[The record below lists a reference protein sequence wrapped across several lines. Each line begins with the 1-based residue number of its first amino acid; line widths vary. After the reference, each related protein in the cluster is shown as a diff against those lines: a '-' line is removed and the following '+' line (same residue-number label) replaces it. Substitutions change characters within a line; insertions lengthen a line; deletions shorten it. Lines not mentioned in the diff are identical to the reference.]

1 LIRDGN
7 NNNDLRKSNLLPLPE
22 IRNFMH
28 SNNKKGRT
36 GIVYSTNPDFR
47 YASQDNAKH
56 RESLAPDQQD
66 LRIWIDRKQR
76 AGKVVTRITGYIGP
90 EREMEELC
98 RKLKTSCG
106 TGGTAKDGEILIQGD
121 FREKIFNQL
130 VNAGYRC
137 KKAGG

>member
-1 LIRDGN
+1 LAGSY
-7 NNNDLRKSNLLPLPE
+7 NNDCRNSNLLPLPE
-22 IRNFMH
+22 IESSMQ

-36 GIVYSTNPDFR
+36 GIVYSTNPDFN
-47 YASQDNAKH
+47 YGSQGETDH
-56 RESLAPDQQD
+56 RESLPPNQQD

-76 AGKVVTRITGYIGP
+76 AGKVVTRITGFAGP
-90 EREMEELC
+90 EKEMQELC

-106 TGGTAKDGEILIQGD
+106 TGGSAKEGEILIQGD
-121 FREKIFNQL
+121 FREKILTQL